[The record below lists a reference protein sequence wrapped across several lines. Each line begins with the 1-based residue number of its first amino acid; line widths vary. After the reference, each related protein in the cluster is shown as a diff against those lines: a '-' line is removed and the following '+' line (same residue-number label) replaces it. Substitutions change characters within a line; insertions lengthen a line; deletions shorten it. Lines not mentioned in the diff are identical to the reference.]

1 MCFYLLKRKAR
12 PEPAT
17 TAQFFLIASGRDVKI
32 PLSVLDL
39 APSSS
44 LHDDARIHAT
54 RGHPTARR
62 LERRRRGSAGE
73 VVPAGATGIAP
84 TRPSLRRERAAHTLQ
99 TTAILNEAYLRL
111 VDLRSSSYFF
121 LPMRAANRS
130 LSFPRARASRDMT
143 VPGGICAMSAISL
156 YERPSWWRSA
166 RISRNSAGNSSIAS
180 LISSASSL
188 CCRIVAGFTDS

>member
-1 MCFYLLKRKAR
+1 MTVERMFDLVTDCLVCMGFSFLRFGFYFGFFGVFIVVPVHVRKRKGR
-12 PEPAT
+12 LKPAT

-73 VVPAGATGIAP
+73 VVSTGATGIAP

-143 VPGGICAMSAISL
+143 VPAGICAMSAIPL
-156 YERPSWWRSA
+156 
-166 RISRNSAGNSSIAS
+166 
-180 LISSASSL
+180 
-188 CCRIVAGFTDS
+188 